1 MREAAP
7 LVLDVRWSPAEAWAF
22 AQFLKRVGFDD
33 YRVLAADRDEAEQM
47 RDAGEKLRA
56 ALAQHGYAP
65 R

>member
-1 MREAAP
+1 MREARP
-7 LVLDVRWSPAEAWAF
+7 FVLDVPLAPAEAWAL
-22 AQFLKRVGFDD
+22 AQFLKRVGLDD
-33 YRVLAADRDEAEQM
+33 YRALAVDCDEAERM

>member
-1 MREAAP
+1 MREARL
-7 LVLDVRWSPAEAWAF
+7 LVLDVPLAPAEAWAF

-33 YRVLAADRDEAEQM
+33 YRALAMDRDETEQM

-56 ALAQHGYAP
+56 ALAQQGYAP